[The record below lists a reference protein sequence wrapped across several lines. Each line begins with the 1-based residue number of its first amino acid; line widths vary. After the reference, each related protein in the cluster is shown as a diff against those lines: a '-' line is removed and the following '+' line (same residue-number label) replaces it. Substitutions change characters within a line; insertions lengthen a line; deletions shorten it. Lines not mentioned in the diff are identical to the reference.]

1 MSAGGMRIA
10 VLQRVCADYRVGLF
24 SALGSVGNVEM
35 RLFIGHDVPG
45 TKVKGVGVCPGV
57 SVTQLETRFIRL
69 GRRILPVHVGLV
81 DELRKFRPTV
91 VLCEGESHFVGYL
104 QGIYY
109 RLRYDRRARLI
120 HWCFIALPGGPK
132 RRWGVAEGVKAYF
145 RRHFGAFLVY
155 SSFSRDRLVELGV
168 DPRKVFVAT
177 NVGDVEKSLEQSD
190 AITETKG
197 EARKILGL
205 PDRFTVLYVGTLS
218 RNKRPDVVL
227 DLARQCE
234 PERYSFVALGAGD
247 LLAELRTRVARRG
260 LQNVRLAGKVTDQ
273 LPLYYR
279 AADVLLM
286 PGRGGIVISEA
297 MAFGVPVVV
306 HQADGTEYD
315 LVRNGIT
322 GVVVSAGA
330 VEDFR
335 EALEELRN
343 DPVRCAAMGSA
354 SRQLVE
360 RRWNTGNMV
369 CQIVRAAE
377 YLRAASN

>member
-1 MSAGGMRIA
+1 MSDRGMRIA

-24 SALGSVGNVEM
+24 LALSSVGNVEM
-35 RLFIGHDVPG
+35 RLFIGYDLPG
-45 TKVKGVGVCPGV
+45 TKVKGVHVCPGV
-57 SVTQLETRFIRL
+57 SVTKLETRFIRL

-104 QGIYY
+104 QAIYY

-120 HWCFIALPGGPK
+120 HWCFIALPGCPK
-132 RRWGVAEGVKAYF
+132 KRWGVAEGVKAYF
-145 RRHFGAFLVY
+145 RRYFSAFLVY

-168 DPRKVFVAT
+168 DQRKVFVAT
-177 NVGDVEKSLEQSD
+177 NVGDVEKSLKQSD
-190 AITETKG
+190 AITETKA

-205 PDRFTVLYVGTLS
+205 PERFTVLYVGTLS
-218 RNKRPDVVL
+218 RSKRPDVVL
-227 DLARQCE
+227 DLARECE
-234 PERYSFVALGAGD
+234 PERYSFVVLGSGD
-247 LLAELRTRVARRG
+247 LLADLRTRVAREG
-260 LQNVRLAGKVTDQ
+260 LQDVRLAGKVTGQ

-279 AADVLLM
+279 AADVVLM

-315 LVRNGIT
+315 LVRNGVT

-330 VEDFR
+330 VDDFR

-354 SRQLVE
+354 SRRLVE

-369 CQIVRAAE
+369 RQIVRAAE
-377 YLRAASN
+377 YLRAVSN

>member
-1 MSAGGMRIA
+1 MSDRGMRIA

-24 SALGSVGNVEM
+24 LGLSSVGNVEM
-35 RLFIGHDVPG
+35 RLFIGYDLPG
-45 TKVKGVGVCPGV
+45 TKVKGVDVCPGV
-57 SVTQLETRFIRL
+57 SVTKLETRFIRL

-104 QGIYY
+104 QAIYY

-120 HWCFIALPGGPK
+120 HWCFIALPGCPK
-132 RRWGVAEGVKAYF
+132 KRWGVAEGVKAYF
-145 RRHFGAFLVY
+145 RRYFSAFLVY

-168 DPRKVFVAT
+168 DQRKVFVAT
-177 NVGDVEKSLEQSD
+177 NVGDVEKSLKQSD
-190 AITETKG
+190 AITETKA

-205 PDRFTVLYVGTLS
+205 PERFTVLYVGTLS
-218 RNKRPDVVL
+218 WSKRPDVVL
-227 DLARQCE
+227 DLARECE
-234 PERYSFVALGAGD
+234 PERYSFVVLGSGD
-247 LLAELRTRVARRG
+247 LLPDLRTRVAREG
-260 LQNVRLAGKVTDQ
+260 LQDVRLAGKVTGQ

-279 AADVLLM
+279 AADVVLM

-315 LVRNGIT
+315 LVRNWVT

-354 SRQLVE
+354 SRQMVE